1 MSESDDFT
9 HLDDPAFIAERRRV
23 REVLE
28 RTPEHEVSPE
38 LMARY
43 QQLTA
48 EFLRRRQ
55 SLAFPPR
62 PRACWPWKSCWPNQK
77 RSAMTCSNRVFTF

>member
-28 RTPEHEVSPE
+28 RTPEHEVSLE
-38 LMARY
+38 LMVRY

-48 EFLRRRQ
+48 EFLRRARI
-55 SLAFPPR
+55 SWAHV
-62 PRACWPWKSCWPNQK
+62 S
-77 RSAMTCSNRVFTF
+77 